1 MDRLAESIQAIT
13 IAGSI
18 EAAKGEI
25 IHAFARMGF
34 DRLCLSINKRNRLE
48 LLEAPDIN
56 NFGGNSQKEYHEAK
70 MRECDDR
77 AIKAIIRDH
86 PSCYDTRAATNP
98 LETRRFFGFL
108 ASYGVTGGIV
118 VPLKS
123 SRNLYSGVMLGTG
136 RDFSTEPSTLLG
148 AAMLANVSM
157 MKLELIDACER
168 LPADE
173 AQTLRALTVQQH
185 DLLRWAAEGKSNT
198 DIATIT
204 GLSRRGVDYH
214 MGQIF
219 RKLGINSKAQAVALM
234 GKSSLVQRQGE

>member
-18 EAAKGEI
+18 EAAKTEI
-25 IHAFARMGF
+25 IHAFGRMGF
-34 DRLCLSINKRNRLE
+34 DRLCLSINKRDRIE

-56 NFGGNSQKEYHEAK
+56 NFGGGSQTDYNEAK
-70 MRECDDR
+70 MREFDDD
-77 AIKAIIRDH
+77 AVKAILHGH
-86 PSCYDTRAATNP
+86 PSFYDTRTTTAW
-98 LETRRFFGFL
+98 ETRHFFGFL
-108 ASYGVTGGIV
+108 ASYGVIGGIV

-123 SRNLYSGVMLGTG
+123 SRNLCSGMLLGSG
-136 RDFSTEPSTLLG
+136 EAFSTEPHTLLG

-173 AQTLRALTVQQH
+173 AQALRALTAQQH
-185 DLLRWAAEGKSNT
+185 DLLHWAAEGKSNT

-219 RKLGINSKAQAVALM
+219 KKLGINSKAQAVALM
-234 GKSSLVQRQGE
+234 GKSPLIRRQGD